1 MYHALCSVCHTQDRG
16 YHIMPNRSQEKE
28 GETVR
33 YLYDLTKIK
42 YAALISPRHNK
53 VVQHL
58 ASDMGCN
65 IQVMRKILMEN
76 VDMILLESIASRY
89 EAYTEGFFDTEDEIT
104 SVLKPHLYT
113 RVIPI
118 ISEEQ
123 MNRIRAEVQS
133 RIDAGTGRDEACSAG
148 KKMVARE
155 IGI

>member
-1 MYHALCSVCHTQDRG
+1 M
-16 YHIMPNRSQEKE
+16 MPERSQEKE

-42 YAALISPRHNK
+42 YATLISPRHNN
-53 VVQHL
+53 VVQNL

-65 IQVMRKILMEN
+65 IQVMRKILMER

-89 EAYTEGFFDTEDEIT
+89 ETYSSGSFDTDDDIT
-104 SVLKPHLYT
+104 STLKPHLYT

-123 MNRIRAEVQS
+123 MSRIRAEVQS
-133 RIDAGTGRDEACSAG
+133 RIDAGTARNEACAAG
-148 KKMVARE
+148 KKMVAKE